1 MNFSLHVLIFGV
13 LAYSDVR
20 RCWFERM
27 N

>member
-13 LAYSDVR
+13 LADSDVR